1 MALKEGRVGLNDNP
15 VLVAVLHNVA
25 LLTPWVELD
34 LVDRGG
40 GRGKL
45 F

>member
-1 MALKEGRVGLNDNP
+1 MALKERRVGLNDNP
-15 VLVAVLHNVA
+15 VFVAVLHDIA

-40 GRGKL
+40 GCRKL